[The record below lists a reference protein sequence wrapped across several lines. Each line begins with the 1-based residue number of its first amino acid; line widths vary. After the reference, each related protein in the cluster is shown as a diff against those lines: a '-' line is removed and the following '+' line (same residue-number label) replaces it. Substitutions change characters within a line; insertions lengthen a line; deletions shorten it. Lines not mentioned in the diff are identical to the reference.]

1 MLEKALLLFGLNK
14 EKILD
19 YEDVCN
25 SYIELLDY
33 ELDNMNIE
41 NIYKIIISY
50 KTIYSFFYP
59 EYEEQKVEQEEQSN
73 LFQLVKM
80 ICITKLIEEKLDKK
94 NKNDQMIISLL
105 EQNLKRDYWART
117 QNVKKL
123 N

>member
-73 LFQLVKM
+73 L
-80 ICITKLIEEKLDKK
+80 I
-94 NKNDQMIISLL
+94 
-105 EQNLKRDYWART
+105 Y
-117 QNVKKL
+117 L
-123 N
+123 NSPDCFSQGCFHI